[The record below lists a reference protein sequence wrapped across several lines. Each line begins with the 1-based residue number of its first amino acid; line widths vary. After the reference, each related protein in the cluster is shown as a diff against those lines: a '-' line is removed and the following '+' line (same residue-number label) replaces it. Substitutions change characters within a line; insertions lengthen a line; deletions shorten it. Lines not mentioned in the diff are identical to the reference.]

1 MRASSSNNSAQAGA
15 TAKAE
20 NVNPNNHVKD
30 YGMTIQQ
37 QYQQTKV
44 LTGPLN
50 SMPVIAGVDITTDEA
65 GRFNLNAL
73 HQASSLGAEKA
84 PSKWL
89 RNKQAQEL
97 VAEVEKQTGQICIVS
112 IEGRNGGT
120 FAHELLAISYAGWI
134 SPAFQIQVNQAFLDY
149 RTGKLAPVAQQ
160 LTTIE
165 ILQIAMQAE
174 QERLRLLTVN
184 QELEQ
189 KIETDAPLVRFAKQV
204 EVTPDSISVGKA
216 AKIIGTGQNRLFAYL
231 RQIGWV
237 SRKNEPYQAKI
248 KQGLMDVKISP
259 WEHPEFGLQKR
270 SVALVTGKGLSKLQ
284 QLWSVDQGRLL
295 S

>member
-1 MRASSSNNSAQAGA
+1 
-15 TAKAE
+15 
-20 NVNPNNHVKD
+20 
-30 YGMTIQQ
+30 MTIQQ

-44 LTGPLN
+44 LAGPQN
-50 SMPVIAGVDITTDEA
+50 SMPVIAGVEITTDEA
-65 GRFNLNAL
+65 GRFNLNSL
-73 HQASSLGAEKA
+73 HRASGLGASKA
-84 PSKWL
+84 PAQWL
-89 RNKQAQEL
+89 RTKQAQEL
-97 VAEVEKQTGQICIVS
+97 VAEVEKQTMQICIVS
-112 IEGRNGGT
+112 VEGRNGGT

-134 SPAFQIQVNQAFLDY
+134 SPAFQLQVNQAFLDY
-149 RTGKLAPVAQQ
+149 RTGKLAPVPQQ

-165 ILQIAMQAE
+165 ILQIAMQSE

-189 KIETDAPLVRFAKQV
+189 KIETDAPLVRFTKQV

-248 KQGLMDVKISP
+248 EQGLMDVKISP

-284 QLWSVDQGRLL
+284 QLWAVDQGRLL

>member
-1 MRASSSNNSAQAGA
+1 
-15 TAKAE
+15 
-20 NVNPNNHVKD
+20 
-30 YGMTIQQ
+30 MTIQQ

-44 LTGPLN
+44 LAGPQN
-50 SMPVIAGVDITTDEA
+50 SMPVIAGVEITTDEA

-73 HQASSLGAEKA
+73 HRASGLGASKA
-84 PSKWL
+84 PAQWL
-89 RNKQAQEL
+89 RTKQAQEL
-97 VAEVEKQTGQICIVS
+97 VAEVEKQTMQICIVS
-112 IEGRNGGT
+112 VEGRNGGT

-134 SPAFQIQVNQAFLDY
+134 SPAFQIQVNQVFLDY
-149 RTGKLAPVAQQ
+149 RTGKLAPVTQQ

-248 KQGLMDVKISP
+248 EQGLMDVKISP

-284 QLWSVDQGRLL
+284 QLWAVDQGRLL

>member
-1 MRASSSNNSAQAGA
+1 
-15 TAKAE
+15 
-20 NVNPNNHVKD
+20 
-30 YGMTIQQ
+30 MTIQQ

-44 LTGPLN
+44 LAGPQN
-50 SMPVIAGVDITTDEA
+50 SMPVIAGVEITTDEA

-73 HQASSLGAEKA
+73 HQASNLGAEKA

-149 RTGKLAPVAQQ
+149 RTGKLAPVTQQ

-248 KQGLMDVKISP
+248 EQGLMDVKISP

-284 QLWSVDQGRLL
+284 QLWAVDQGRLL

>member
-1 MRASSSNNSAQAGA
+1 MNIQQ
-15 TAKAE
+15 
-20 NVNPNNHVKD
+20 PNNFMKPSVDGHPNNTP
-30 YGMTIQQ
+30 M
-37 QYQQTKV
+37 
-44 LTGPLN
+44 
-50 SMPVIAGVDITTDEA
+50 IAGVEITTDEA

-73 HQASSLGAEKA
+73 HRASGTGDHKA
-84 PSKWL
+84 PNQWL
-89 RNKQAQEL
+89 RTKQAKEL
-97 VAEVEKQTGQICIVS
+97 ISELTNQTANSQSGHEVLKVINGGVAP
-112 IEGRNGGT
+112 GT

-134 SPAFQIQVNQAFLDY
+134 SPAFQLQVNQVFLDY
-149 RTGKLAPVAQQ
+149 RTGKLAPVQQQ

-174 QERLRLLTVN
+174 QDRLRLLTVN

-248 KQGLMDVKISP
+248 EQGLMDVKISP

>member
-1 MRASSSNNSAQAGA
+1 
-15 TAKAE
+15 
-20 NVNPNNHVKD
+20 
-30 YGMTIQQ
+30 MTIQQ

-44 LTGPLN
+44 LTGPQN
-50 SMPVIAGVDITTDEA
+50 SMPVIAGVEITTDDA

-73 HQASSLGAEKA
+73 HRASGLGAGKA
-84 PSKWL
+84 PAQWL
-89 RNKQAQEL
+89 RTKQTQEL
-97 VAEVEKQTGQICIVS
+97 VAEVEKQTVQICIVS
-112 IEGRNGGT
+112 VEGRNGGT

-134 SPAFQIQVNQAFLDY
+134 SPAFQLQVNQVFLDY
-149 RTGKLAPVAQQ
+149 RTGKLTPASAQ

-165 ILQIAMQAE
+165 ILQIAMQSE

-204 EVTPDSISVGKA
+204 EVTPDAISVAQA
-216 AKIIGTGQNRLFAYL
+216 AKIIGTGQKRLFAYL

-248 KQGLMDVKISP
+248 EQGLMDVKISP
-259 WEHPEFGLQKR
+259 WDHPEFGLQKR

-284 QLWSVDQGRLL
+284 QLWAVDQGRLL

>member
-1 MRASSSNNSAQAGA
+1 MLASSGNDSTQAVGA
-15 TAKAE
+15 ARAE
-20 NVNPNNHVKD
+20 DVNPNNHVKD

-44 LTGPLN
+44 LAGPQN
-50 SMPVIAGVDITTDEA
+50 SMPVIAGVEITTDEA

-73 HQASSLGAEKA
+73 HQASNLGAEKA

-149 RTGKLAPVAQQ
+149 RTGKLAPVTQQ

-248 KQGLMDVKISP
+248 EQGLMDVKISP

-284 QLWSVDQGRLL
+284 QLWAVDQGRLL

>member
-1 MRASSSNNSAQAGA
+1 
-15 TAKAE
+15 
-20 NVNPNNHVKD
+20 
-30 YGMTIQQ
+30 MTIQQ

-44 LTGPLN
+44 LAGPQN
-50 SMPVIAGVDITTDEA
+50 SMPVIAGVEITTDEA

-73 HQASSLGAEKA
+73 HRASGLGASKA
-84 PSKWL
+84 PAQWL
-89 RNKQAQEL
+89 RTKQAQEL
-97 VAEVEKQTGQICIVS
+97 VAEVEKQTMQICIVS
-112 IEGRNGGT
+112 VEGRNGGT

-134 SPAFQIQVNQAFLDY
+134 SPAFQLQVNQVFLDF
-149 RTGKLAPVAQQ
+149 RTGKLAPVTQQ

-248 KQGLMDVKISP
+248 EQGLMDVKISP

-284 QLWSVDQGRLL
+284 QLWAVDQGRLL

>member
-1 MRASSSNNSAQAGA
+1 
-15 TAKAE
+15 
-20 NVNPNNHVKD
+20 
-30 YGMTIQQ
+30 MTIQQ

-44 LTGPLN
+44 LTGPQN
-50 SMPVIAGVDITTDEA
+50 SMPVIAGVEIATDDA

-73 HQASSLGAEKA
+73 HRASGLGASKA
-84 PSKWL
+84 PAQWL
-89 RNKQAQEL
+89 RTKQAQEL
-97 VAEVEKQTGQICIVS
+97 VAEVEKQTMQICIVS

-134 SPAFQIQVNQAFLDY
+134 SPAFQLQVNQVFLDY
-149 RTGKLAPVAQQ
+149 RTGKLAPVPQQ

-165 ILQIAMQAE
+165 ILQIAMQSE
-174 QERLRLLTVN
+174 RERLRLLTVN

-204 EVTPDSISVGKA
+204 EVTPDAISVAQA
-216 AKIIGTGQNRLFAYL
+216 AKIIGTGQKRLYAYL

-248 KQGLMDVKISP
+248 EQGLMDVKISP

-284 QLWSVDQGRLL
+284 QLWAVDQGRLL

>member
-1 MRASSSNNSAQAGA
+1 
-15 TAKAE
+15 
-20 NVNPNNHVKD
+20 
-30 YGMTIQQ
+30 MTIQQ

-44 LTGPLN
+44 LAGPQN
-50 SMPVIAGVDITTDEA
+50 SMPVIAGVEITTDEA

-73 HQASSLGAEKA
+73 HRASGLGASKA
-84 PSKWL
+84 PAQWL
-89 RNKQAQEL
+89 RTKQAQEL
-97 VAEVEKQTGQICIVS
+97 VAEVEKQTMQICIVS
-112 IEGRNGGT
+112 VEGRNGGT

-134 SPAFQIQVNQAFLDY
+134 SPVFQLQVNQVFLDY
-149 RTGKLAPVAQQ
+149 RTGKLAPVQPQ
-160 LTTIE
+160 LTTME
-165 ILQIAMQAE
+165 ILQIAMQSE

-204 EVTPDSISVGKA
+204 EITPDSISVGKA

-248 KQGLMDVKISP
+248 EQGLMDVKISP

-284 QLWSVDQGRLL
+284 QLWAVDQGRLL

>member
-1 MRASSSNNSAQAGA
+1 
-15 TAKAE
+15 
-20 NVNPNNHVKD
+20 
-30 YGMTIQQ
+30 MTIQQ

-44 LTGPLN
+44 LTGPQN
-50 SMPVIAGVDITTDEA
+50 SIPVIAGVEITTDEA

-73 HQASSLGAEKA
+73 HRASQLGSSKA
-84 PSKWL
+84 PAQWL
-89 RNKQAQEL
+89 RTKQAQEL
-97 VAEVEKQTGQICIVS
+97 VSEVEKQTVQICIVS
-112 IEGRNGGT
+112 VEGRNGGT

-134 SPAFQIQVNQAFLDY
+134 SPAFQLQVNQVFLDY
-149 RTGKLAPVAQQ
+149 RTGRLVPATQQ

-165 ILQIAMQAE
+165 ILQIAMQSE

-189 KIETDAPLVRFAKQV
+189 KIETDAPLVRFARQV
-204 EVTPDSISVGKA
+204 EITPDSISVGKA

-248 KQGLMDVKISP
+248 EQGLMDVKISP
-259 WEHPEFGLQKR
+259 WDHPEFGLQKR

-284 QLWSVDQGRLL
+284 QLWALDQGRLL

>member
-1 MRASSSNNSAQAGA
+1 
-15 TAKAE
+15 
-20 NVNPNNHVKD
+20 
-30 YGMTIQQ
+30 MTIQQ

-44 LTGPLN
+44 LAGPLN
-50 SMPVIAGVDITTDEA
+50 SMPVIAGVEITTDEA

-73 HQASSLGAEKA
+73 HRASGLGASKA
-84 PSKWL
+84 PAQWL
-89 RNKQAQEL
+89 RTKQAQEL
-97 VAEVEKQTGQICIVS
+97 VAEVEKQTMQICIVS
-112 IEGRNGGT
+112 VEGRNGGT

-134 SPAFQIQVNQAFLDY
+134 SPAFQIQVNQVFLDY
-149 RTGKLAPVAQQ
+149 RTGKLAPVTQQ

-248 KQGLMDVKISP
+248 EQGLMDVKISP

-284 QLWSVDQGRLL
+284 QLWAVDQGRLL

>member
-1 MRASSSNNSAQAGA
+1 
-15 TAKAE
+15 
-20 NVNPNNHVKD
+20 
-30 YGMTIQQ
+30 
-37 QYQQTKV
+37 
-44 LTGPLN
+44 
-50 SMPVIAGVDITTDEA
+50 MPVIAGVEITTDEA

-73 HQASSLGAEKA
+73 HRASGLGASKA
-84 PSKWL
+84 PAQWL
-89 RNKQAQEL
+89 RTKQAQEL
-97 VAEVEKQTGQICIVS
+97 VAEVEKQTMQICIVS
-112 IEGRNGGT
+112 VEGRNGGT

-134 SPAFQIQVNQAFLDY
+134 SPAFQLQVNQVFLDF
-149 RTGKLAPVAQQ
+149 RTGKLAPVTQQ

-248 KQGLMDVKISP
+248 EQGLMDVKISP

-284 QLWSVDQGRLL
+284 QLWAVDQGRLL

>member
-1 MRASSSNNSAQAGA
+1 
-15 TAKAE
+15 
-20 NVNPNNHVKD
+20 
-30 YGMTIQQ
+30 MTIQQ

-50 SMPVIAGVDITTDEA
+50 SMPVIAGIEITTDEA

-73 HQASSLGAEKA
+73 HQASGLGAEKA

-134 SPAFQIQVNQAFLDY
+134 SPAFQLQVNQVFLDY
-149 RTGKLAPVAQQ
+149 RTGRLVPATPQ

-165 ILQIAMQAE
+165 ILQIAMQSE

-248 KQGLMDVKISP
+248 EQGLMDVKISP
-259 WEHPEFGLQKR
+259 WDHPEFGLQKR

-284 QLWSVDQGRLL
+284 QLWALDQGRLL

>member
-1 MRASSSNNSAQAGA
+1 
-15 TAKAE
+15 
-20 NVNPNNHVKD
+20 
-30 YGMTIQQ
+30 MTIQQ

-44 LTGPLN
+44 LTGPQN
-50 SMPVIAGVDITTDEA
+50 SMPVIAGVEITTDEA

-73 HQASSLGAEKA
+73 HQASGGEKKRG
-84 PSKWL
+84 PSYWL
-89 RNKQAQEL
+89 ALDSTREL
-97 VAEVEKQTGQICIVS
+97 IAEVAKTTNTEIPVFSKRGL
-112 IEGRNGGT
+112 NGGT

-134 SPAFQIQVNQAFLDY
+134 SPAFQLQVNQVFLDY
-149 RTGKLAPVAQQ
+149 RTGRLVPATPQ

-165 ILQIAMQAE
+165 ILQIAMQSE

-204 EVTPDSISVGKA
+204 EITPDSISVGKA

-248 KQGLMDVKISP
+248 EQGLMDVKISP
-259 WEHPEFGLQKR
+259 WDHPEFGLQKR

-284 QLWSVDQGRLL
+284 QLWALDQGRLL